1 MNNTYLSRSWQEENP
16 NFEVHNLEIS
26 LSIEKHWPQVG
37 RETSLNKGRG
47 GGGSLDEKFC
57 LRVRLL
63 RWKDHL
69 SVDQVIRVFRAAHL
83 NVAYHK
89 IGFDVINLVT
99 SSKPIFAKIF
109 AE

>member
-1 MNNTYLSRSWQEENP
+1 M
-16 NFEVHNLEIS
+16 HNLEIS

-37 RETSLNKGRG
+37 RETSLNRG

-69 SVDQVIRVFRAAHL
+69 SVDQVIRVFRAANL
-83 NVAYHK
+83 NVAFYK
-89 IGFDVINLVT
+89 IAFDVINLVT